1 MVLFWLIGVC
11 DGWAVVLQGAGRPK
25 ISFWTESH
33 LPCSLSYVHVHR
45 ATLVL
50 HVAHSACIIL
60 NCLYIVRLWASLRG
74 AHHRHVTL
82 DMFLYFYLEL
92 TSQYLLGILG
102 LRFLQRVCAQLGHLM
117 GYPVPFSASRVN
129 PVRFLCFI
137 FSGIERGVGACSC
150 SLCVSRSGSCCRTC
164 KKLKLSG
171 TVWVG
176 PVMYLC
182 I

>member
-82 DMFLYFYLEL
+82 DMFLYFQTRTEDIRDTAKKGNRKGTPLKNKNRHSKNQL
-92 TSQYLLGILG
+92 KRS
-102 LRFLQRVCAQLGHLM
+102 RFTHTNNHKTKGHSKAPPLDH
-117 GYPVPFSASRVN
+117 PK
-129 PVRFLCFI
+129 
-137 FSGIERGVGACSC
+137 EQ
-150 SLCVSRSGSCCRTC
+150 
-164 KKLKLSG
+164 K
-171 TVWVG
+171 
-176 PVMYLC
+176 
-182 I
+182 